1 MTNELLEKKLSNI
14 FIKIAKK
21 EITFWQA
28 TDLYSEAQKVCDN
41 ASKEKIT
48 DKARETMAKIFI
60 IFVGKNEDYCGN
72 LVKGEFKFANKDL
85 DKLEANFKEILKIID
100 LIHDKCPQIIDAD
113 YVAKTKENIKESK
126 KLITS
131 GREFANLRDKINCL
145 KEKKNF
151 SWQGIE
157 EVWDEVK
164 KKASVSQSVGW
175 LTETAQT
182 QKWGFL
188 GEIAELCWEIAEAVA
203 KGGKQDIPSEIYPST
218 HEELNF
224 FQEIADEV
232 SKMVDWLE
240 EKFVDKIKN
249 KEIKEKNEQL
259 KSFIQEQRKKL
270 GSSQKP
276 TNKPN
281 LQDQQKIQNQQ
292 KEIDYLKQQ
301 LAELQKQITE
311 LKQNQKDTD
320 AKPEITKKIETL
332 ESKKQEIQSELNKK
346 QSQQKELKDKANSSQ
361 SNNSDNGFKWWYVAI
376 PSAIL
381 LVIMGIVIAYL
392 MGKNKKKH

>member
-1 MTNELLEKKLSNI
+1 MNDLETEIKNICDEIETPQIEVFSWKWIRELYNKGIEKSSLFNESDKRETSKNSVIYVTAKLI
-14 FIKIAKK
+14 IEIVK
-21 EITFWQA
+21 EISFGE
-28 TDLYSEAQKVCDN
+28 EAPPEC
-41 ASKEKIT
+41 
-48 DKARETMAKIFI
+48 
-60 IFVGKNEDYCGN
+60 
-72 LVKGEFKFANKDL
+72 L
-85 DKLEANFKEILKIID
+85 
-100 LIHDKCPQIIDAD
+100 P
-113 YVAKTKENIKESK
+113 
-126 KLITS
+126 TS
-131 GREFANLRDKINCL
+131 D
-145 KEKKNF
+145 
-151 SWQGIE
+151 
-157 EVWDEVK
+157 D
-164 KKASVSQSVGW
+164 
-175 LTETAQT
+175 
-182 QKWGFL
+182 
-188 GEIAELCWEIAEAVA
+188 
-203 KGGKQDIPSEIYPST
+203 
-218 HEELNF
+218 LNF
-224 FQEIADEV
+224 FEKVNQEVPA
-232 SKMVDWLE
+232 L
-240 EKFVDKIKN
+240 IKYL
-249 KEIKEKNEQL
+249 EKNSREGSEGEGMISIFKAGSKQL